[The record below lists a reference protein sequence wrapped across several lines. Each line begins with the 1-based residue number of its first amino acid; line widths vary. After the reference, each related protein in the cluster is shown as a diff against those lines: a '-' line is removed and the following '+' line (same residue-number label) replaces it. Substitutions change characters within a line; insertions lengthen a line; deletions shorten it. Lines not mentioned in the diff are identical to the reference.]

1 MMKIVVALAPATT
14 ADFKAM
20 RKMRDAVKSKMAQ
33 ALSDFRNMQQ
43 RPGAGTR
50 AAADAE
56 KYAKYTKEA
65 TVEETQIVDAPYHS
79 TLCSTCRTVC
89 HDHCSLQ
96 EITTPGAAG
105 FGNCS
110 CFGHGRYNGG
120 CGVCTGHCAVS
131 SHYHARK
138 TIKQV
143 TRTVSSV
150 LEDMKRKYRLAAQQ
164 ALQARNQQSRSKV
177 DMLMIRKAQDSKMA
191 EIKHLC
197 RGVRDICSSFNLVEE
212 LNTVLASLTMEA
224 KHMQSVKAC
233 ADGNSTVKELTD
245 FVDNVSK
252 EEPVNKPKGEVYDYG
267 LIKVEELDLS
277 DDENK
282 DSLDNKTSRRKSA
295 LRDSTSSS
303 SSSHDTCQAFARGRC
318 EQGTKRRLKH
328 LVNSYSSSDSRS
340 RPQMHQAQPNGR
352 VCYDFAISGRCRF
365 GVRCQFEHDPAHDY
379 SEHDTAGVKFQGHG
393 QHAGSHNSLYYADR
407 YGYGQDLAYDMDSR
421 YGGSYRH
428 LYAWE
433 APRGPPLPPPVPRQ
447 ARRVVLPITLPV
459 DPRDNEASGPT
470 LHPKGC
476 MRRWWSLTRSL
487 LIR

>member
-79 TLCSTCRTVC
+79 TLHLSIHHVILPTV
-89 HDHCSLQ
+89 
-96 EITTPGAAG
+96 A
-105 FGNCS
+105 
-110 CFGHGRYNGG
+110 
-120 CGVCTGHCAVS
+120 
-131 SHYHARK
+131 
-138 TIKQV
+138 QV

-470 LHPKGC
+470 LHPKGA
-476 MRRWWSLTRSL
+476 TNIVTKRSMPACNASCDL
-487 LIR
+487 YTPHHTEAEKQLE